1 MTAAVRPAFRDVY
14 ERTGIVHHDEKMP
27 EREKVEALTRE
38 LVESGFLKGREYKS
52 AKFGNYSLYA
62 FRIGEQYADILLL
75 HAREALLDPEF
86 GPNYVKIMDS
96 FGNKRIE
103 APAWDFPQEV
113 IDNILQNN
121 RYAGELEV

>member
-62 FRIGEQYADILLL
+62 FQIGEQYADILLL
-75 HAREALLDPEF
+75 HVRDASLDSEF
-86 GPNYVKIMDS
+86 GKGFVKLLNT
-96 FGNKRIE
+96 FGEREVE

-113 IDNILQNN
+113 IDNIIKNN
-121 RYAGELEV
+121 KYTGELEV